1 MRPSLARRALRG
13 LARLLIV
20 FSVGVGTTLAW
31 EAYGDAARA
40 MIASSSP
47 QLGWLAPQ
55 AASVVPIVP
64 APATAASPD
73 VQQLAFGLAAVRQS
87 VDQLAA
93 QLEAGQRQVGGD
105 IAKLQ
110 ADEQE
115 ILHKLSV
122 TPPRPTAAP
131 AHKPASVTP
140 PLAPSAQ
147 AR

>member
-1 MRPSLARRALRG
+1 M
-13 LARLLIV
+13 
-20 FSVGVGTTLAW
+20 
-31 EAYGDAARA
+31 
-40 MIASSSP
+40 
-47 QLGWLAPQ
+47 
-55 AASVVPIVP
+55 PIVP

-73 VQQLAFGLAAVRQS
+73 VQQLAFGLAAVHQS

-122 TPPRPTAAP
+122 IPPRPTAAP

-140 PLAPSAQ
+140 PPSPSTQ